1 MAYEGKSYKFWKD
14 YVAYPNKLGLRL
26 SIVELNVRAMP

>member
-1 MAYEGKSYKFWKD
+1 MKVNPINSGKD